1 MAIASDEIPHPQPS
15 AEELRDADSV
25 PGPLYIYE
33 APVRAWHWI
42 HASAIIV
49 LAGSGY
55 LIANPLPSMS
65 GEASDHFVMGTIR
78 LIHFIA
84 AYVFAIGLALRFY
97 FALIGNEYSRELMIV
112 PVWRSEWWK
121 RVWHEIKF
129 YAFATRK
136 MSKNPGHNPLAQFFM
151 WGINV
156 VLALFMVCTGFA
168 LYSQGT
174 GDGSWADTMFGWV
187 FVLVPSSQTVR
198 MWHLFGMWLML
209 LFIIIH
215 IYMVIRAEMMSRQNG
230 ISVMINGWR
239 TFKDDG
245 PMSPQ

>member
-1 MAIASDEIPHPQPS
+1 MASSIEAMKD
-15 AEELRDADSV
+15 AEKV
-25 PGPLYIYE
+25 PGPIYVYE

-42 HASAIIV
+42 HALSIFV
-49 LAGSGY
+49 LAGTGY
-55 LIANPLPSMS
+55 LIANPLPTLS
-65 GEASDHFVMGTIR
+65 GEASDHFLMGTIR
-78 LIHFIA
+78 LVHFIA
-84 AYVFAIGLALRFY
+84 AFVFAAGLFVRTYWA
-97 FALIGNEYSRELMIV
+97 IVGNEFARELFIV
-112 PVWRSEWWK
+112 PMWRGEWWK

-151 WGINV
+151 WAINV

-174 GDGSWADTMFGWV
+174 GAGSWADKMFGWV
-187 FVLVPSSQTVR
+187 FVIEPSSQTVR
-198 MWHLFGMWLML
+198 MWHLMGMWLML

-215 IYMVIRAEMMSRQNG
+215 IYMVIRADVMSRQNG

-245 PMSPQ
+245 PLSPQ